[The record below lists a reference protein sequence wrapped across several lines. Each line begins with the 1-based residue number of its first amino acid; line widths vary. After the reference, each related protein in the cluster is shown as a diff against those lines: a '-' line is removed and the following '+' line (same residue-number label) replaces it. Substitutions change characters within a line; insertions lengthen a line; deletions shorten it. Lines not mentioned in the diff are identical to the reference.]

1 MVVKTFVHVGH
12 RDGKTSGQIDFQN
25 VEFQTRS
32 ERIYDSIPDVVW
44 HPPVPPNHITR
55 TVLDLDADKIR
66 TTPNKVY
73 GMQVSVDDE
82 QAELSYCEAY
92 QRQQEELSHDDEY
105 QEDQEELSYCN
116 AYLEN
121 RSFVNTI

>member
-1 MVVKTFVHVGH
+1 MHAG
-12 RDGKTSGQIDFQN
+12 RRGGKTSGQMDFQS

-32 ERIYDSIPDVVW
+32 ERIYDSIPDVIW
-44 HPPVPPNHITR
+44 HPPVPLHITR
-55 TVLDLDADKIR
+55 TDLDLDADKIR

-73 GMQVSVDDE
+73 GIQTSVDDE

-92 QRQQEELSHDDEY
+92 QQQLSHCDEY

-121 RSFVNTI
+121 RSFINTI